1 MISTGGVTFVVQKMN
16 LYREQLITEHCRLR
30 ETMDRNEK
38 DDKPAEEDCE
48 MIIMETKVKTSKN
61 INKIIA
67 MK

>member
-1 MISTGGVTFVVQKMN
+1 MN